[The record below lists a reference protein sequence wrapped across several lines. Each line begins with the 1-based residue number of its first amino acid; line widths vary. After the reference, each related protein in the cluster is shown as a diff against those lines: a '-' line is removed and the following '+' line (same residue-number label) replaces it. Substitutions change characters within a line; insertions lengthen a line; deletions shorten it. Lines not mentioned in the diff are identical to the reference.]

1 MKFASSLRQSKP
13 KLSEF
18 LPRYCSYTHRC
29 KQFNLTKMFWN
40 KKKKLPITEE
50 DKIWVDE
57 DLNWLKMEFGQEH
70 FMEIR
75 TVTPTK
81 DFYNRTF
88 YGTERDAE
96 FILERT
102 MELMNIQN
110 VDIKLDF
117 FSDSP
122 IEMADGTILTT
133 PADLNGSWKSA
144 SGTYEQTEN
153 GTVIS
158 IETGQLKNPISL
170 IATISHELAHQILL
184 GENRIE
190 ENDELLTDFTAITY
204 GFGIFIGNSRFQ
216 FSSQGFGWQS
226 SSQGYLPEQIIAYSM
241 AWLSKERNEKTEYS
255 RFLNKSMKKYF
266 YPSFEL
272 LTDNEK

>member
-1 MKFASSLRQSKP
+1 
-13 KLSEF
+13 
-18 LPRYCSYTHRC
+18 
-29 KQFNLTKMFWN
+29 MFWN

-57 DLNWLKMEFGQEH
+57 DLNWLKTEFGQEH
-70 FMEIR
+70 FMGIR

-81 DFYNRTF
+81 DFYKRTF
-88 YGTERDAE
+88 DGTEKDAE

-102 MELMNIQN
+102 MGLMNIQN
-110 VDIKLDF
+110 VNIKLDF

-133 PADLNGSWKSA
+133 SADLNGSWKSA

-158 IETGQLKNPISL
+158 IEQGQLKNPISL

-190 ENDELLTDFTAITY
+190 ENDEFLTDFTAIVY

-226 SSQGYLPEQIIAYSM
+226 SSQGYLPEQIIAYVM
-241 AWLSKERNEKTEYS
+241 AWLSKERNEKTDYS
-255 RFLNKSMKKYF
+255 QYLNKSMKKYF
-266 YPSFEL
+266 DKSIDW
-272 LTDNEK
+272 LTENE

>member
-1 MKFASSLRQSKP
+1 
-13 KLSEF
+13 
-18 LPRYCSYTHRC
+18 
-29 KQFNLTKMFWN
+29 MFWN

-57 DLNWLKMEFGQEH
+57 DLNWLKKEFGKEH

-81 DFYNRTF
+81 DFYERTF
-88 YGTERDAE
+88 DGTEKDAK

-110 VDIKLDF
+110 EDIKLDF

-144 SGTYEQTEN
+144 SGTFEQTEN
-153 GTVIS
+153 GTIIS

-170 IATISHELAHQILL
+170 IATISHELSHHILL

-190 ENDELLTDFTAITY
+190 ENDEFLTDFTAITY

-226 SSQGYLPEQIIAYSM
+226 SSQGYLPEQIIAYAM
-241 AWLSKERNEKTEYS
+241 AWLSKERNEKTDYNQYM
-255 RFLNKSMKKYF
+255 NKSMKKYF
-266 YPSFEL
+266 DQSFEW
-272 LTDNEK
+272 LTENE

>member
-1 MKFASSLRQSKP
+1 
-13 KLSEF
+13 
-18 LPRYCSYTHRC
+18 
-29 KQFNLTKMFWN
+29 MFWN

-57 DLNWLKMEFGQEH
+57 DLNWLKTEFGKEH
-70 FMEIR
+70 FMEIH

-81 DFYNRTF
+81 DFYERNF
-88 YGTERDAE
+88 DGTEKDAE

-110 VDIKLDF
+110 VDVKLDF

-122 IEMADGTILTT
+122 IEMADGTVLTT
-133 PADLNGSWKSA
+133 QADLNGSWKSA
-144 SGTYEQTEN
+144 SGTYQQTEN

-190 ENDELLTDFTAITY
+190 ENDEFLTDFTAITY

-226 SSQGYLPEQIIAYSM
+226 SSLGYLPEQIIAYAM
-241 AWLSKERNEKTEYS
+241 AWLSKERNENTEYS
-255 RFLNKSMKKYF
+255 QFLNKSMKKYF
-266 YPSFEL
+266 DQSFEW
-272 LTDNEK
+272 LTENEK

>member
-1 MKFASSLRQSKP
+1 
-13 KLSEF
+13 
-18 LPRYCSYTHRC
+18 
-29 KQFNLTKMFWN
+29 MFWN

-57 DLNWLKMEFGQEH
+57 DLNWLKTEFGQEH

-81 DFYNRTF
+81 DFYERPF
-88 YGTERDAE
+88 DGTEKDAE

-102 MELMNIQN
+102 MELMSIQN
-110 VDIKLDF
+110 VDIKLEF

-133 PADLNGSWKSA
+133 PADINGSWKSA
-144 SGTYEQTEN
+144 SGSYQQTEN

-190 ENDELLTDFTAITY
+190 ENDEFLTDFTAIVY

-216 FSSQGFGWQS
+216 FSSKGFGWQM
-226 SSQGYLPEQIIAYSM
+226 SSQGYLPEQIIAYAM
-241 AWLSKERNEKTEYS
+241 AWLSKERNEKTDYCQ
-255 RFLNKSMKKYF
+255 FLDKSLKQYF
-266 YPSFEL
+266 DQSIYWLME
-272 LTDNEK
+272 NE

>member
-1 MKFASSLRQSKP
+1 
-13 KLSEF
+13 
-18 LPRYCSYTHRC
+18 
-29 KQFNLTKMFWN
+29 MFWN

-57 DLNWLKMEFGQEH
+57 DLNWLKTELGQEH

-75 TVTPTK
+75 TITPTK
-81 DFYNRTF
+81 EFYDRTF
-88 YGTERDAE
+88 DGTEKDAE

-102 MELMNIQN
+102 MKLMNIQN
-110 VDIKLDF
+110 ADIKLDF

-122 IEMADGTILTT
+122 IEMSDGTILTT
-133 PADLNGSWKSA
+133 PADFDGSWKSA

-170 IATISHELAHQILL
+170 IATISHELAHHILL

-190 ENDELLTDFTAITY
+190 ENDEFLTDFTAIVY
-204 GFGIFIGNSRFQ
+204 GFGIFIGNSRFN
-216 FSSQGFGWQS
+216 FSSFSTNDGFGWQS
-226 SSQGYLPEQIIAYSM
+226 SSQGYLPEQLIAYAM
-241 AWLSKERNEKTEYS
+241 AWLSKERNEKTDFSQY
-255 RFLNKSMKKYF
+255 LNQSMKKYF
-266 YPSFEL
+266 DLSIDWLME
-272 LTDNEK
+272 NE